1 VPYSP
6 TAPGPAHHLDR
17 PTEQPPPAP
26 GHPDHISG
34 EHAMSADPI
43 GEQMRRTDDD
53 VLARLAAIDHRL
65 HQISTQLTTMNTLH
79 SQPDEICANL
89 DKLISGRRVD
99 REPRVPTRNH
109 AVSTRWARPLDD
121 RLRWVQCPVDQQL
134 HLLAPDGVATTGIQ
148 SPARTLCRRHIP
160 VKGLTLKEQSGSLCV
175 SCLATRTAS

>member
-6 TAPGPAHHLDR
+6 TAAGPAHHLDP

-43 GEQMRRTDDD
+43 GEPMRRTDDD

-65 HQISTQLTTMNTLH
+65 HQISTQLTTMGDLH
-79 SQPDEICANL
+79 GQLNEICANL
-89 DKLISGRRVD
+89 DKLISDRRVD
-99 REPRVPTRNH
+99 HEPRVPTRNH
-109 AVSTRWARPLDD
+109 AVSTRRARPPDD
-121 RLRWVQCPVDQQL
+121 RLL

-160 VKGLTLKEQSGSLCV
+160 VEGLTLKEQSGSLCV
-175 SCLATRTAS
+175 SCLAARTAS